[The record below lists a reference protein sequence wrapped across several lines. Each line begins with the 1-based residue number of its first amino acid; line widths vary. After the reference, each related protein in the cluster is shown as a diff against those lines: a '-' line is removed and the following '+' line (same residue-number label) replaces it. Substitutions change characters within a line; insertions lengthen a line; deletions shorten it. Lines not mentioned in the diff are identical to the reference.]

1 MNIFFPVQLVYQYI
15 VYILTLIINS
25 IKSLFGGNSNDLKK
39 IKWNEDDNTVHYTYS
54 KEEYDRTMY
63 KNTNILPFMNSG
75 AFNNV

>member
-63 KNTNILPFMNSG
+63 KNTNILPFTNSD
-75 AFNNV
+75 AFNNI